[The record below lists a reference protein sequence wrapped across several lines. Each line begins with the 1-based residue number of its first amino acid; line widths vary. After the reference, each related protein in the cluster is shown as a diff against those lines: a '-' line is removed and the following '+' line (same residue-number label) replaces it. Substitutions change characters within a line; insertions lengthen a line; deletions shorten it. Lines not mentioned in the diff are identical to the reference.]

1 MNKQNI
7 NSKKT
12 RTTVLKA
19 AKQEFTRFYDKTSL
33 AFKAANRDLRDNTM
47 AVKLMY
53 IHRQ

>member
-19 AKQEFTRFYDKTSL
+19 AKQGFYYKTSL

>member
-12 RTTVLKA
+12 RTTMLYA
-19 AKQEFTRFYDKTSL
+19 AKQGFYDKTSL
-33 AFKAANRDLRDNTM
+33 AFKATNRDLRDNTM